1 MLSHTYTSVKN
12 ANLVDCGKKQH
23 IPSQP
28 FPLLKE
34 NFLGEYRTELDK
46 KKVLSNLGIATEL
59 SLEWEYIKGDIGKS
73 VALMQELDSR
83 TKYISEID
91 GFQKTVIEGIKWL
104 ESVVGGE
111 EEAEEEQNNRI
122 QTLEEASQ
130 NLQTSLTNLS
140 NYLHDTVEVDIDI
153 LSDQLNEITER
164 VDNIT
169 NLIQISTKEGNAI
182 ILIEEGS
189 DLLEEGELPGLY
201 VPDLSNNISKI
212 ETNVSELR
220 TDVDEILDTY
230 VTKEDLGG
238 DGDFNFVKQEEY
250 DTYVTSNDAKIKGIE
265 TELDKTIKTDEDGHV
280 NNLFV
285 NSINRES
292 GNIVV
297 NSPLETG
304 SNFPLIANSVVNTL
318 EDLYTLDPTKCYAGM
333 SVIVS
338 SQSSLYIL
346 IEPADGVI
354 DSEYISNYTSWKCPE
369 DLVIEVL
376 TQEEYDQKIEDGT
389 INPNMF
395 YYIHEEVVD
404 EPRREDYDS
413 EEEYQEAL
421 DYWLRVLQQ
430 QYMSAVWGQEIEQLV
445 NSKATNESV
454 ITLGTKLQQL
464 EDVVES
470 LSGGSDINIREL
482 SVQVDTNTAGIS
494 TLNTTDES
502 LQTQID
508 SVRNS
513 LTDYVTIEEI
523 TTENP
528 DKEYIFVKNS
538 AFEAYKTNIA
548 NSFSTTNLTV
558 DTITFGNNTLKAS
571 ETVLLFND
579 KDVATVDQI
588 PELLTISKAEYDA
601 ITPDEDVYY
610 YIYDDDERYVL
621 QSEFSTYKETQTSS
635 LNNMSSLITS
645 NRTAIGSL
653 DDLSTDTKSNLVAA
667 INELLVKIQALTS
680 EIEELKSSE

>member
-1 MLSHTYTSVKN
+1 MLNHTYTSVKN

-59 SLEWEYIKGDIGKS
+59 SLEWEYIKGDIGDS

-91 GFQKTVIEGIKWL
+91 GFQRTVIEGIKWL

-122 QTLEEASQ
+122 QALEEASQ

-140 NYLHDTVEVDIDI
+140 NYLHDTIEVDIDI

-201 VPDLSNNISKI
+201 VPDLSNDISKI
-212 ETNVSELR
+212 ETDVLGLR

-250 DTYVTSNDAKIKGIE
+250 DTYVSSNDAKIQGIE
-265 TELDKTIKTDEDGHV
+265 TELGKTIKTGEDGHV

-285 NSINRES
+285 NSIKRES

-297 NSPLETG
+297 HSPLETG
-304 SNFPLIANSVVNTL
+304 SNFPLIANSVVDTL
-318 EDLYTLDPTKCYAGM
+318 EDLYALDPTKCYAGM

-354 DSEYISNYTSWKCPE
+354 DAEYISNYTSWKCPE

-454 ITLGTKLQQL
+454 IALGTKLQQL
-464 EDVVES
+464 EDVVDS
-470 LSGGSDINIREL
+470 LSGGSDINLREL

-494 TLNTTDES
+494 ELNTTAES

-513 LTDYVTIEEI
+513 LINYVTIEEI
-523 TTENP
+523 TTEDP
-528 DKEYIFVKNS
+528 SKEYIFVKNS
-538 AFEAYKTNIA
+538 TFETYKTNIA

-588 PELLTISKAEYDA
+588 PELLIISKAEYDA
-601 ITPDEDVYY
+601 ITPDENVYY

-635 LNNMSSLITS
+635 LNSMSSLITS

-653 DDLSTDTKSNLVAA
+653 DDLSTDTKVNLVAA